1 MVKRVI
7 GFVAIAVLF
16 GGCATVSMKPA
27 NLTASFSKPKSELNK
42 SSEAYCDM
50 AEAQGWVEAS
60 SPMLFLQRSLFPDA
74 ENTAPDADVYYKAI
88 GAESE
93 PLDRVETRLVE
104 DITSAQTALK
114 DLNLLASAY
123 VSEKSEIA
131 RADVASFEE
140 ALVTA
145 RKSRRS
151 FGEAETVLR
160 KERALT
166 SERADLA
173 LTELDAEIELSKK
186 LADDLVSAWQ
196 NESQATS

>member
-1 MVKRVI
+1 M
-7 GFVAIAVLF
+7 
-16 GGCATVSMKPA
+16 
-27 NLTASFSKPKSELNK
+27 
-42 SSEAYCDM
+42 
-50 AEAQGWVEAS
+50 
-60 SPMLFLQRSLFPDA
+60 
-74 ENTAPDADVYYKAI
+74 
-88 GAESE
+88 
-93 PLDRVETRLVE
+93 
-104 DITSAQTALK
+104 
-114 DLNLLASAY
+114 
-123 VSEKSEIA
+123 
-131 RADVASFEE
+131 
-140 ALVTA
+140 TA